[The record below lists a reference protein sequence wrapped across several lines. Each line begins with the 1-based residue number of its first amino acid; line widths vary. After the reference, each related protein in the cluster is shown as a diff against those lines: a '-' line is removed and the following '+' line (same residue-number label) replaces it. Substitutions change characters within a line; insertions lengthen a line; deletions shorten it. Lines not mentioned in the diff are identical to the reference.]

1 MPAAKIKLVTR
12 LVAIALLGA
21 VVGFAVHVYAFGWPE
36 FLQPAVAKLKA
47 PSPKTAAQSARPPP
61 EVGVMVVEPEEV
73 PYPVEYAGRVA
84 GFRDVEVRPRV
95 GGILLKREFDEGAKV
110 KEGQILFRIDP
121 ATYKVALDRAEAQ
134 LLNAQA
140 TLRQNEEN
148 YTRTAELERRKVST
162 TRQLD
167 EAIAARDQARA
178 SVKLA
183 EAEIEAAK
191 LNLDYTEI
199 NAPVAGVTAL
209 ESPPEGTLVVA
220 QQTILT
226 VITQLEPAY
235 VNFSF
240 TNEEAQFFRK
250 QNERRA
256 KPLTQEDLT
265 VELHY
270 GDGSVYAHPG
280 KIDTAAQRVDARTG
294 TIQARAIFPNPE
306 NTLLPG
312 LFVRLVIR
320 GVTLPEAIVI
330 PDRAIAQGPQGPYVF
345 VVGANDTAEVRPIR
359 LGPELAQGWAVQDGL
374 SGGERIVVDGVIRV
388 RSGAAVRP
396 VPVEAPKAQPSVSSS
411 ASSGGGSAGGPAGE
425 VGAKESKSQGN
436 AGGEANGNNGEKSG
450 GKAGDKTEG
459 DKQDKTEGKA
469 GAPRP

>member
-1 MPAAKIKLVTR
+1 MPTSRMKIVTR

-21 VVGFAVHVYAFGWPE
+21 ALGFAAYVYAFGWPE
-36 FLQPAVAKLKA
+36 PLQPIIAKLKA
-47 PSPKTAAQSARPPP
+47 PSTKTAAPAARPPP
-61 EVGVMVVEPEEV
+61 EVGVIVVESEEV

-95 GGILLKREFDEGAKV
+95 GGILLKREFDEGARV
-110 KEGQILFRIDP
+110 KEGQVLFRIDP
-121 ATYKVALDRAEAQ
+121 ATYHVALDRAEAQ
-134 LLNAQA
+134 LQSAQA

-148 YTRTAELERRKVST
+148 YIRTAELERRKVST

-178 SVKLA
+178 NVKLA

-191 LNLDYTEI
+191 LNLDYTVI

-209 ESPPEGTLVVA
+209 ESPPEGSLVVA
-220 QQTILT
+220 QQTVLT
-226 VITQLEPAY
+226 IINQLDPAY

-240 TNEEAQFFRK
+240 TDEEAQFFRK
-250 QNERRA
+250 LNERRS
-256 KPLTQEDLT
+256 KPLSQEDLT

-270 GDGSVYAHPG
+270 GDGSVYPQSG
-280 KIDTAAQRVDARTG
+280 EIDTAAQRVDARTG

-306 NTLLPG
+306 GTLLPG

-320 GVTLPEAIVI
+320 GVTLPDAIVI
-330 PDRAIAQGPQGPYVF
+330 PNRAIGQGPQGPFVF

-374 SGGERIVVDGVIRV
+374 RGGERIVVDGVIRV

-396 VPVEAPKAQPSVSSS
+396 MPVEVPKTWPTASSS
-411 ASSGGGSAGGPAGE
+411 GGSAGAPVGQGGGAENKTEDNPGE
-425 VGAKESKSQGN
+425 NAKGDTE
-436 AGGEANGNNGEKSG
+436 EKAG
-450 GKAGDKTEG
+450 GKAGGQTEQK
-459 DKQDKTEGKA
+459 KQGKSRGKA